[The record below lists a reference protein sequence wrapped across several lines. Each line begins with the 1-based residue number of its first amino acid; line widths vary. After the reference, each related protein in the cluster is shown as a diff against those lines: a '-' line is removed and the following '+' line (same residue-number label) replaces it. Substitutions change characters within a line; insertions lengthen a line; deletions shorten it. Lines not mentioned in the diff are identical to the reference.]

1 MTAPQGTASASGPGE
16 RRGTSGVTMYTTS
29 WCGFCHRL
37 RSQLDRAGVAYDVV
51 DIERVQGAAEIV
63 EQVNHGN
70 RTVPTLI
77 YSDGSSQTNPSAAAV
92 QDKLAELAG
101 R

>member
-1 MTAPQGTASASGPGE
+1 MTAPDSTTSDTWSGA
-16 RRGTSGVTMYTTS
+16 RRETSGITMYTTS

-37 RSQLDRAGVAYDVV
+37 RSQLDRAGVAYDAV
-51 DIERVQGAAEIV
+51 DIERVPGAAEIV

-70 RTVPTLI
+70 RTVPTLVF
-77 YSDGSSQTNPSAAAV
+77 SDGSAQTNPSAAAV
-92 QDKLAELAG
+92 QAKLAELTA